1 MILPGLI
8 YLLFA
13 TGPATK
19 YFTKLIWFAWG
30 QLAFD
35 GLFLIFWLCAG
46 AAMASNLSCSQLC
59 GYCAAFGEDYTST
72 GHYIVDDLC
81 ACYGGSQAS
90 DSFNRRLSKR
100 LSFGDD
106 IQTIKA
112 FGKLSKKVSK
122 LGLDWFML

>member
-46 AAMASNLSCSQLC
+46 AAMSSNLSCSQMC
-59 GYCAAFGEDYTST
+59 GYCAAFADYTST
-72 GHYIVDDLC
+72 GYYIVDDLC
-81 ACYGGSQAS
+81 SCYDGSPAS
-90 DSFNRRLSKR
+90 DGSNRRLSKR
-100 LSFGDD
+100 LTLDD
-106 IQTIKA
+106 NPKTIKA
-112 FGKLSKKVSK
+112 LVKLSKKASK